1 MKYDSGHRSD
11 HVDDRRGRSGRGG
24 PGGSALRI
32 GGGVSVPI
40 ILLVVLF
47 TVFSGGSAGDLGAVL
62 EDLDARA
69 GGAPLDD
76 SGAGAIDPADDPE
89 AELVSFVSFVFDDVQ
104 ATWQDLFAAS
114 DLAYQPST
122 LVLYRG
128 GTDTAGCGYG
138 RAAYGPFYCP
148 ADSRTYLDL
157 SFFDRL
163 RAQLGAGGDFAQAY
177 VIAHELGHHVQNEL
191 GVSSRVRQQQQA
203 EPDLANDLS
212 VRMELQ
218 ADCLAGVWAWSA
230 GQDDLLEQGDL
241 DEALAAAEA
250 VGDDAIQGGGAH
262 PDSFTH
268 GTSAQRR
275 DWFTTGYRSGDPND
289 CDTFR

>member
-11 HVDDRRGRSGRGG
+11 HVEDRRASSGRGG
-24 PGGSALRI
+24 MGGSALRI
-32 GGGVSVPI
+32 GGGLSVPV

-47 TVFSGGSAGDLGAVL
+47 TVFTGGSSGDLGAVL
-62 EDLDARA
+62 EELDASAR
-69 GGAPLDD
+69 GAPLDD
-76 SGAGAIDPADDPE
+76 TAGIGIDPANDPD

-114 DLAYQPST
+114 DLGYRPST

-138 RAAYGPFYCP
+138 RAVYGPFYCP

-157 SFFDRL
+157 SFFDQL

-203 EPDLANDLS
+203 DPGSANDLS

-230 GQDDLLEQGDL
+230 LQDDLLEAGDL
-241 DEALAAAEA
+241 EEALAAAEA
-250 VGDDAIQGGGAH
+250 IGDDAIQGAGAN
-262 PDSFTH
+262 PESFTH

-275 DWFTTGYRSGDPND
+275 DWFTTGYESGDPNT